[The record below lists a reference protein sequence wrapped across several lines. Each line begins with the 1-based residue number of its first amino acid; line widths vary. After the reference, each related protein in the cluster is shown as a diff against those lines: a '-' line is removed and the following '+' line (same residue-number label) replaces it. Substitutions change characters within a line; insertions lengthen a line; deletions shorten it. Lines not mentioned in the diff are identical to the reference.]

1 MITASPAVYTVSKL
15 NSFVKAYIDSNE
27 NLTSLFVV
35 GEISNFKAHYTGHL
49 YMTVKDEKAS
59 IKAVMFAGNA

>member
-35 GEISNFKAHYTGHL
+35 GEISNFKAH
-49 YMTVKDEKAS
+49 
-59 IKAVMFAGNA
+59 